1 MNWMVQG
8 FERRVRP
15 NLDMNSADDRFDL
28 FMQMRAERRKR
39 SHVRP
44 KPYIYRLL
52 PISIVLDTTARK
64 IKYKAK
70 PCKIVYHRK

>member
-15 NLDMNSADDRFDL
+15 NLDMNSADDIFDL

-52 PISIVLDTTARK
+52 PISIVLDTTARNK
-64 IKYKAK
+64 L
-70 PCKIVYHRK
+70 